1 MAIKPLGYISAG
13 FMSIGGSLSL
23 GGAAMIQ
30 IKCSKG

>member
-23 GGAAMIQ
+23 GGALIQ